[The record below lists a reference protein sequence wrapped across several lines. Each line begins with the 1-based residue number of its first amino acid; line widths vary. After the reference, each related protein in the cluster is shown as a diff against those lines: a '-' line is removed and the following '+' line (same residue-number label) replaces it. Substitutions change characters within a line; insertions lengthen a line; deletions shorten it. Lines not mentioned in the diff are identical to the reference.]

1 MRRKEAS
8 EMLQVR
14 SFMPLSYAQNKLWI
28 PPPPQIVFACSSN
41 CLRLRCFPRFGGRV
55 GVSLARKHGF
65 SMLVR
70 IRELISQNWPFI
82 FVAFEER
89 VVTRPEQMRIK
100 WLLLWPGLNI
110 LGTYQISS
118 NYSEEW
124 RVFFSGIAKSEPHHQ
139 RNQGDASVVINFE
152 LKSGGFVPQDS
163 VFFLDKVLKMGKIE
177 KENHKNNC
185 GKWPVMFFFFFFFGP
200 IVSKKGTETKRV
212 YMTQSDVC
220 IWRGHWKW
228 TDAHRTVWTWTL
240 TAKEDSENG
249 QLCSTQFR
257 SGDLCIYFCASV
269 HRTFSTRQVRVG
281 GGPSA
286 KRTRM
291 HDHGNTKEQ
300 SSNVLSFRSFIVD
313 LEIWTFWNEIELRI
327 GLWLRMVI
335 SEAKESWRDGN
346 LIIFLKV
353 GLKILFFF
361 ALFDRSLCK

>member
-124 RVFFSGIAKSEPHHQ
+124 RVFFFRHCKKRATSSAKSG
-139 RNQGDASVVINFE
+139 RRICGDKF
-152 LKSGGFVPQDS
+152 
-163 VFFLDKVLKMGKIE
+163 
-177 KENHKNNC
+177 
-185 GKWPVMFFFFFFFGP
+185 W
-200 IVSKKGTETKRV
+200 TEV
-212 YMTQSDVC
+212 
-220 IWRGHWKW
+220 WR
-228 TDAHRTVWTWTL
+228 
-240 TAKEDSENG
+240 
-249 QLCSTQFR
+249 
-257 SGDLCIYFCASV
+257 FCAPG
-269 HRTFSTRQVRVG
+269 QC
-281 GGPSA
+281 
-286 KRTRM
+286 
-291 HDHGNTKEQ
+291 
-300 SSNVLSFRSFIVD
+300 
-313 LEIWTFWNEIELRI
+313 
-327 GLWLRMVI
+327 
-335 SEAKESWRDGN
+335 
-346 LIIFLKV
+346 FLL
-353 GLKILFFF
+353 G
-361 ALFDRSLCK
+361 